1 MATAAARGETGPMN
15 RRHPAAK
22 ETSMKPL
29 SAERLQ
35 HENRVHADT
44 GGRSEDNCGLGFRPA
59 FMDFETQTIYPC
71 RFANGLPAPFHLLDG
86 LPDEV
91 VIDRTP
97 AGRVVAAKATL
108 ISGFVRNGY
117 FYTRTAAARAAAE
130 WRL

>member
-1 MATAAARGETGPMN
+1 
-15 RRHPAAK
+15 
-22 ETSMKPL
+22 MKPL
-29 SAERLQ
+29 STERLQ
-35 HENRVHADT
+35 EENCVHSAS

-59 FMDFETQTIYPC
+59 FLDFETQTVYPC
-71 RFANGLPAPFHLLDG
+71 RFANGMLAPFHVLDG

-97 AGRVVAAKATL
+97 SGRVVAAKATL
-108 ISGFVRNGY
+108 ISGFVRNGF